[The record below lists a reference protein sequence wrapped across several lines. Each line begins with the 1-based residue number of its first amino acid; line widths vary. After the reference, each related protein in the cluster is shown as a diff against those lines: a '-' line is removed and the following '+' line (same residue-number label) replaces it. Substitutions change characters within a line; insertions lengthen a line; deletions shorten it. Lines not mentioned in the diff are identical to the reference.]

1 MVRRILAAIT
11 GQWWVLLAH
20 RAANRSRGGPVDH
33 ADLKRLMELAQ
44 DSDEPHGF
52 GRLR

>member
-11 GQWWVLLAH
+11 GQWRALVAH
-20 RAANRSRGGPVDH
+20 RTAKRSRGGPVDH

-44 DSDEPHGF
+44 NSDEPHDF
-52 GRLR
+52 GCLR

>member
-1 MVRRILAAIT
+1 MARRILAAIA
-11 GQWWVLLAH
+11 GQWRELVAH
-20 RAANRSRGGPVDH
+20 RAAKRFRGGPVDH